1 MRSHLS
7 IHPFHP
13 HERAAADGTQ
23 PQQAAAAAAMSR
35 PTPAADAEEA
45 PPAPATPAPTSD
57 PSWSRAARYVRTTML
72 SSSASRREPAAP
84 SSATAKAADLTKANT
99 FATPRDP
106 SPGAA
111 SAAAAAANAKE
122 MQAKTSALAAARE
135 AAAAAIH
142 HEGWMV
148 RYGRRKIGR
157 SFFHTRYFVLESK
170 LLAYYKKKPKDSM
183 VPLKSL
189 LIDGN
194 CRVEDRGLK
203 THHGQMIYVLC
214 VYNKKEKEHQITMGA
229 YDIEDAL
236 AWKKKIEQ
244 IIDQQDSMADKNR
257 KAFASMDFD
266 TELGGQF
273 AFSDHDSAAEE
284 EEERPIL
291 TRRTTI
297 GNGPP
302 ESIRD
307 WTNEPDIGSN
317 QNEPSQFSS
326 KKNWRLLRCQNG
338 LRIFEELLEVDYL
351 ARSCSRAM
359 RAVGVVEATCEA
371 IFGLVMSMDVTRYEW
386 DCSFRYGSLVEEVD
400 GHTAIIYHKLQLHW
414 CPMLVWPRDLCYV
427 RYWRRNDDGSYVV
440 LFRSVDHPNCGRQRG
455 YVRAFIESGGFKI
468 TPLKCRNGRPRTQ
481 VQHLMQIDLKGWLL
495 NYSASFQYHTLLQIQ
510 NCVAGLRE
518 YFSQTDECHIAPRI
532 PVMEKM
538 FDPSADQKNPQPR
551 AIDKI
556 KPLDKDQKDGR
567 NMSII
572 EEESDEDDDYQVP
585 EANIEDDSNKSD
597 NDAKPEEP
605 LEKIDLSC
613 FSGVLHRDPD
623 EKTRNCW
630 TVPDSTLFKV
640 RSKNFPTDK
649 SKIPAASY
657 LMELAAI
664 DWFKDTKRMDN
675 VGRQKGCVAQLA
687 AEKGMHTFVAN
698 IQIPGST
705 HYSIVMYFVTNT
717 MKKGSLLQR
726 FFDGD
731 DEFRNS
737 RLKLIPAVPKGSWI
751 VRQSVGSTPCLLG
764 KAVDCSY
771 IRAPGYLE
779 VDVDIGSSAVA
790 NGVLGLVFGVVTTLV
805 VDMAFLIQANTY
817 EELPEQVIGAAR
829 LAHVEPAAAI
839 VPDLDNTNSDSKDSN
854 NDDNSNNNNS
864 SSNNNNAT
872 SSEDDSS
879 KKTN

>member
-1 MRSHLS
+1 
-7 IHPFHP
+7 
-13 HERAAADGTQ
+13 
-23 PQQAAAAAAMSR
+23 
-35 PTPAADAEEA
+35 
-45 PPAPATPAPTSD
+45 
-57 PSWSRAARYVRTTML
+57 ML
-72 SSSASRREPAAP
+72 GSSAS
-84 SSATAKAADLTKANT
+84 K
-99 FATPRDP
+99 
-106 SPGAA
+106 
-111 SAAAAAANAKE
+111 
-122 MQAKTSALAAARE
+122 RE
-135 AAAAAIH
+135 AARSGELPKQQAISLRDAATKVIEAPKQGMAAVVREATAAAVR

-170 LLAYYKKKPKDSM
+170 LLAYYKKKPKDNM

-189 LIDGN
+189 LIDSN

-214 VYNKKEKEHQITMGA
+214 IYNKKEKEHQITMGA
-229 YDIEDAL
+229 YDIEDAMS
-236 AWKKKIEQ
+236 WKKKIEL
-244 IIDQQDSMADKNR
+244 IIDQQDSMTAKNR

-266 TELGGQF
+266 MDLGGQF
-273 AFSDHDSAAEE
+273 SFSDHDSAGEDD
-284 EEERPIL
+284 EERPTL

-302 ESIRD
+302 DSIHD
-307 WTNEPDIGSN
+307 WTKEPDIGASN
-317 QNEPSQFSS
+317 QNDPNQFHS

-351 ARSCSRAM
+351 ARSCSKAM
-359 RAVGVVEATCEA
+359 RAVGVVDATCEA

-386 DCSFRYGSLVEEVD
+386 DCSFRHGSLVEEVD
-400 GHTAIIYHKLQLHW
+400 GHTAILYHKLQLHW
-414 CPMLVWPRDLCYV
+414 CQMLVWPRDLCYA

-440 LFRSVDHPNCGRQRG
+440 LFRSIEHPNCGRQRG
-455 YVRAFIESGGFKI
+455 FVRAFIESGGFKI
-468 TPLKCRNGRPRTQ
+468 SPLKCRNGRPRTQ
-481 VQHLMQIDLKGWLL
+481 VQHLMQIDLKGWFL
-495 NYSASFQYHTLLQIQ
+495 NYSLSFQYHSLLQIL

-518 YFSQTDECHIAPRI
+518 YFSQTDEIHITPRI
-532 PVMEKM
+532 PVMETM
-538 FDPSADQKNPQPR
+538 VDADSGPKGHKLQDADSKT
-551 AIDKI
+551 
-556 KPLDKDQKDGR
+556 KPVGQGQAGNR
-567 NMSII
+567 NMGMID
-572 EEESDEDDDYQVP
+572 EESDEDDDYQVP
-585 EANIEDDSNKSD
+585 EADLEEDPNKSD
-597 NDAKPEEP
+597 SDAKRTDEP

-613 FSGVLHRDPD
+613 FSGILHRDVE
-623 EKTRNCW
+623 EKSRNCW
-630 TVPDSTLFKV
+630 TVPDSKIFKV
-640 RSKNFPTDK
+640 RSKNFPQDK

-675 VGRQKGCVAQLA
+675 VARQKGCVAQVA
-687 AEKGMHTFVAN
+687 AEKGMHTFVVN

-705 HYSIVMYFVTNT
+705 QYSLVMYFVTKSL
-717 MKKGSLLQR
+717 KKGSLLQR

-737 RLKLIPAVPKGSWI
+737 RLKLIPSVPKGSWI

-771 IRAPGYLE
+771 VRGHGYLE

-829 LAHVEPAAAI
+829 LAHVEPATAV
-839 VPDLDNTNSDSKDSN
+839 VPDLGSTSAE
-854 NDDNSNNNNS
+854 NDD
-864 SSNNNNAT
+864 SSNNNNAG
-872 SSEDDSS
+872 SSEDDLS
-879 KKTN
+879 KKIN

>member
-1 MRSHLS
+1 MRTHLS

-13 HERAAADGTQ
+13 HERAADGNSPHPT
-23 PQQAAAAAAMSR
+23 MSR
-35 PTPAADAEEA
+35 PTPDAAEAADAA
-45 PPAPATPAPTSD
+45 PPAPATPAATSD

-84 SSATAKAADLTKANT
+84 SSATAKTADLSKAAAT
-99 FATPRDP
+99 FAMPRDP

-111 SAAAAAANAKE
+111 AAANAKE
-122 MQAKTSALAAARE
+122 LQAKASALAAVRE
-135 AAAAAIH
+135 AAAAAVH
-142 HEGWMV
+142 HEGWM
-148 RYGRRKIGR
+148 
-157 SFFHTRYFVLESK
+157 
-170 LLAYYKKKPKDSM
+170 
-183 VPLKSL
+183 
-189 LIDGN
+189 
-194 CRVEDRGLK
+194 
-203 THHGQMIYVLC
+203 MIYVLC

-244 IIDQQDSMADKNR
+244 IIDQQQDSMADKNR

-266 TELGGQF
+266 TDLGGQF

-284 EEERPIL
+284 EEERPTLI
-291 TRRTTI
+291 RRTTI

-302 ESIRD
+302 ESIHD

-338 LRIFEELLEVDYL
+338 KSKFLPLI
-351 ARSCSRAM
+351 SCSRAM

-440 LFRSVDHPNCGRQRG
+440 LFRSIEHPNCGRQRG

-481 VQHLMQIDLKGWLL
+481 VQHLMQIDLKGWFL
-495 NYSASFQYHTLLQIQ
+495 NYSPSFQYHTLLQIQ

-538 FDPSADQKNPQPR
+538 FDPSADQKNPKPR

-556 KPLDKDQKDGR
+556 KPLDRDQKDSR

-585 EANIEDDSNKSD
+585 EANIEDDPNKPDS
-597 NDAKPEEP
+597 DAKHSEEP
-605 LEKIDLSC
+605 PEKIDLSC

-649 SKIPAASY
+649 SKIPAPSY

-829 LAHVEPAAAI
+829 LAHVEPAAAV
-839 VPDLDNTNSDSKDSN
+839 VPDLENNNDSKDTN
-854 NDDNSNNNNS
+854 NDDTTTTTTTTTTNN
-864 SSNNNNAT
+864 NNNNAT